1 MSKINVQFFVFRFHF
16 VLVCRIANGIVT
28 LCLRNDWNNW
38 LTGYIQ
44 CIMQELNWNECKC
57 DARLKCTIGIDSFCV
72 LISNYTRFVHR
83 KCQTIKIK
91 TIALEMPITA
101 HAISDWS
108 LAMAISFCFF
118 SFFSIL
124 DCIQSVFACRIRART
139 NADFVSTKFIVS
151 WRHCIHPSE

>member
-1 MSKINVQFFVFRFHF
+1 MNVQFFVFRFHF

-38 LTGYIQ
+38 LTGCIQ

-57 DARLKCTIGIDSFCV
+57 DVRLKCTIGIDSFCV

-101 HAISDWS
+101 HAISDWC
-108 LAMAISFCFF
+108 LAMAILFCFF
-118 SFFSIL
+118 LLFWIAFSPCLRVEFGQEQMLIL
-124 DCIQSVFACRIRART
+124 SRPNLLSLEGIAFTRQ
-139 NADFVSTKFIVS
+139 NNH
-151 WRHCIHPSE
+151 W